1 MEPRY
6 NAGFSALRIPMADTP
21 APAPAESGPKK
32 PGPGKPGSGKLYIQT
47 HGCQM
52 NEYDSRKMEEVLAA
66 ERGMVRTDD
75 VAQADVILVNTCS
88 IREKA
93 QEKVFSQLGRWKE
106 FKQANPDVLIGVG
119 GCVASQ
125 EGQAIVERA
134 PYVDLVFGPQTLHRL
149 PDLIDARRKTG
160 KPQVDIS
167 FPEIEKFDRLPEPRA
182 EGPSAFVS
190 IMEGCSKY
198 CSFCVVP
205 YTRGEEI
212 SRPFDDV
219 LAEVASLAE
228 QGVKEVN
235 LLGQNVNAYRGPM
248 FEGACEHP
256 GASENGNH
264 ADLALLI
271 RAVAEIDG
279 IGRIRFTTSHPL
291 DFSDSLVAAYRD
303 VPKLANFLHLPVQ
316 SGSDRILM
324 MMKRNYTAAMYKEK
338 IAQLRAVRPDICISS
353 DFIVGFPGETDA
365 DFAQTLQLIE
375 DIGFDQ
381 SFSFIYSKR
390 PGTPAANLFDP
401 TPDAVKHERLT
412 TLQNAINFHAA
423 KISEAMVGGTQRIL
437 VTGPSKKNPNE
448 LTGKTENMRQVNFA
462 GETHRFGQFVDV
474 VITAALSNSLRGRLM
489 D

>member
-1 MEPRY
+1 
-6 NAGFSALRIPMADTP
+6 
-21 APAPAESGPKK
+21 
-32 PGPGKPGSGKLYIQT
+32 
-47 HGCQM
+47 
-52 NEYDSRKMEEVLAA
+52 
-66 ERGMVRTDD
+66 
-75 VAQADVILVNTCS
+75 
-88 IREKA
+88 
-93 QEKVFSQLGRWKE
+93 
-106 FKQANPDVLIGVG
+106 
-119 GCVASQ
+119 
-125 EGQAIVERA
+125 
-134 PYVDLVFGPQTLHRL
+134 DLVFGPQTLHRL
-149 PDLIDARRKTG
+149 PELIEKQRASG

-205 YTRGEEI
+205 YTRGTEI

-248 FEGACEHP
+248 FDGACEHL
-256 GASENGNH
+256 GASKNGNC

-271 RAVAEIDG
+271 RAIAEIDG

-291 DFSDSLVAAYRD
+291 EFSDSLIAAYRD

-316 SGSDRILM
+316 SGSDRILA
-324 MMKRNYTAAMYKEK
+324 MMKRGYTALEFKSK
-338 IAQLRAVRPDICISS
+338 IRKLRAVRPDICISS
-353 DFIVGFPGETDA
+353 DFIVGFPGEMDS
-365 DFAQTLQLIE
+365 DFAKTLQLIE
-375 DIGFDQ
+375 DVGFDQ

-401 TPDAVKHERLT
+401 TSDVEKHQRLSR
-412 TLQNAINFHAA
+412 LQETINFHAA
-423 KISEAMVGGTQRIL
+423 RISEAMVGSVQRIL

-462 GETHRFGQFVDV
+462 GDAKLVGQFVDV
-474 VITAALSNSLRGRLM
+474 TITAALANSLRGRVTR
-489 D
+489 DAG